1 MGNSLFPL
9 RRRPLQALLLLTCF
23 VAFTAHLSFLDRR
36 GVPVRSSPFACG
48 VQSRPCFFDMLIRI
62 YSSSN
67 ISGQV
72 GNPLY
77 TPCPRHPARRQ
88 LRWRKALVF
97 FQRIFVSSSCLTLW
111 TGPLVNPARFVPAP
125 GSVTSAG
132 LSSSSSISFLPSF
145 APFALD
151 RFGDSA
157 LGAGDT
163 AARYTAP
170 SWCV

>member
-1 MGNSLFPL
+1 MGIPLFPL

-36 GVPVRSSPFACG
+36 GLPVRSSPFACG

-97 FQRIFVSSSCLTLW
+97 FQRIFVSSSC
-111 TGPLVNPARFVPAP
+111 FVDR
-125 GSVTSAG
+125 SACQPRSFRACAWFG
-132 LSSSSSISFLPSF
+132 DFRRLSSSNSISFLPSF

>member
-1 MGNSLFPL
+1 MALQVGDGGDITVNVVGAALDGLPVFGEHPAAKQHGQRPKMSQVGNPLFPL

-62 YSSSN
+62 YSPSN

-88 LRWRKALVF
+88 LLDAFGERVNEF
-97 FQRIFVSSSCLTLW
+97 FRQHDAF
-111 TGPLVNPARFVPAP
+111 GP
-125 GSVTSAG
+125 G
-132 LSSSSSISFLPSF
+132 PSN
-145 APFALD
+145 D
-151 RFGDSA
+151 
-157 LGAGDT
+157 
-163 AARYTAP
+163 
-170 SWCV
+170 